1 LRKTIVTF
9 ILAMG
14 LLVFGATA
22 AGAAGIEP
30 YTVDT
35 PYDGCHGQT
44 AAYHATGSGG
54 AHDNG
59 LAAAAE
65 HFSAPNAGAV
75 NAQIGTFCAGPA

>member
-9 ILAMG
+9 ILALG

-30 YTVDT
+30 GTVPA

-44 AAYHATGSGG
+44 AAFHATGSDGL
-54 AHDNG
+54 HDNG

-65 HFSAPNAGAV
+65 FFGAPNAGAV
-75 NAQIGTFCAGPA
+75 NAEIGVFCAGLE